1 MRVRLARG
9 VLQSPAAL
17 RCALLSRGQHC
28 SGRLAKGI
36 PTWAVAASSGLSGV
50 HMCVHGINFSRGDR
64 APISSVHENARECS
78 TSSGVHG
85 RRGSMTPTRA
95 FSFSLLSTPAPTPNV
110 AVPFGRRY
118 AGRPADATLSCSC
131 TWRRPI
137 NDDLEPYSS
146 NVREI
151 FTQVAGADRAGH
163 SNVGNQIPS
172 FAQMNNK
179 GSDWVVARL
188 KKLCNGHVAGC
199 AYNDW

>member
-1 MRVRLARG
+1 
-9 VLQSPAAL
+9 
-17 RCALLSRGQHC
+17 
-28 SGRLAKGI
+28 
-36 PTWAVAASSGLSGV
+36 
-50 HMCVHGINFSRGDR
+50 MCVHGINFSRGDR
-64 APISSVHENARECS
+64 GADQQRPRERPGMLDILWGPRSTGIYDPNAC
-78 TSSGVHG
+78 VL
-85 RRGSMTPTRA
+85 
-95 FSFSLLSTPAPTPNV
+95 FLSPLSPRPHPQCCCA
-110 AVPFGRRY
+110 FGRRY